1 MTDELELLKSKLRD
15 IVRRQEN
22 EDPDSDP
29 EMDHVKADELLLEYI
44 NDSEVS
50 ELFNSIDKWYD

>member
-29 EMDHVKADELLLEYI
+29 EIDHATADELLLEYI

-50 ELFNSIDKWYD
+50 ELFESIHKWYG

>member
-15 IVRRQEN
+15 IIRSQETG
-22 EDPDSDP
+22 DFDT
-29 EMDHVKADELLLEYI
+29 EMDHVTADELLLEYI

-50 ELFNSIDKWYD
+50 ELFNSIHKWYD